1 MQQAMWQGLIQTDRE
16 VRIVRSDSLVAC
28 LSLLEE
34 FLLVLKRTSY
44 SRDTEH

>member
-1 MQQAMWQGLIQTDRE
+1 MQQTMWQELIQTDRE
-16 VRIVRSDSLVAC
+16 MRNLRSDSLMAC

-34 FLLVLKRTSY
+34 FLLVLKGTSY